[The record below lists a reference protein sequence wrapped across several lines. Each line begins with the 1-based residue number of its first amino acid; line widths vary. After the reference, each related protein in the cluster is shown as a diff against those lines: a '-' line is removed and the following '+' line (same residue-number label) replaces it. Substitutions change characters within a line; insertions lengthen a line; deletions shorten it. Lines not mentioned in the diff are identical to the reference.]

1 MNMQSHLLKLEPPY
15 QIIVCRGEVGV
26 QIATLIVM
34 EETCG
39 DDGKYGI
46 TTHSHPVVSYM
57 DKPLTRNVFSK
68 RNAEIEEEPEP
79 ICDVALGE
87 GVVWDKVECNECLTI
102 GFTDI
107 PERKVSDLD
116 FSNMVRDMLENIALE
131 GKWQGLKLLEFAT
144 KLQDMG
150 FTISAN
156 PFSCHCTLMVSEGSC
171 VDYGDKLVIDNS
183 FTYLPM
189 PVPVMEPEKMLGWY
203 KRLVRQYQ
211 LIFGREKEFYF
222 KSLYEP
228 PYPDDFIN
236 DIREYGFDPEH
247 LTPAQQACND
257 IVKLLNETDLKE
269 GLRD

>member
-1 MNMQSHLLKLEPPY
+1 MQSHLLKLEPPY

-131 GKWQGLKLLEFAT
+131 GKWQGLKLLEFAS
-144 KLQDMG
+144 KLEDMG
-150 FTISAN
+150 FTISDS
-156 PFSCHCTLMVSEGSC
+156 PSICHCTLRVSEVQS
-171 VDYGDKLVIDNS
+171 VDYGDKLIIDTNRRD
-183 FTYLPM
+183 FPM

-203 KRLVRQYQ
+203 KKLIRQYH
-211 LIFGREKEFYF
+211 LIFGKEKKFCF
-222 KSLYEP
+222 KSFYEP
-228 PYPDDFIN
+228 PYGDGFIDDA
-236 DIREYGFDPEH
+236 REYGFDPEH

-257 IVKLLNETDLKE
+257 VVKLLNETDFCK
-269 GLRD
+269 GL